1 MPAAPVRSP
10 LCDGRSHQTLARSTS
25 HAAPARVGG
34 SRRRLRLVL
43 DRAGSAGLRQCCAR
57 RRRKC
62 RQRTAQT
69 SGSFFLRAFPTIP
82 TPTCTTTTSLRR
94 GGQIRRCRVRARAGK
109 FDSQNYIEQNLA
121 SKLFYAQLPF
131 ANGGNSGQRTGGK
144 LVLPP
149 IVQNARRQGVCAH
162 NPYVRSGFHT
172 LLHPHAFQIGKFQFD
187 AKLLEPPR
195 RCLSDLS
202 RDLANQK

>member
-1 MPAAPVRSP
+1 MDDLTKLSQDPRVTRRRPEPPDPGGACVWYWIERAQRGIDNAALDVVVDAANALRKPVVVF
-10 LCDGRSHQTLARSTS
+10 LARVPYYPNANL
-25 HAAPARVGG
+25 HHCHLLAE
-34 SRRRLRLVL
+34 
-43 DRAGSAGLRQCCAR
+43 
-57 RRRKC
+57 
-62 RQRTAQT
+62 
-69 SGSFFLRAFPTIP
+69 
-82 TPTCTTTTSLRR
+82 
-94 GGQIRRCRVRARAGK
+94 GGQIRTCRARARAGK
-109 FDSQNYIEQNLA
+109 FDSKNYIEQNLT

>member
-1 MPAAPVRSP
+1 MPPT
-10 LCDGRSHQTLARSTS
+10 H
-25 HAAPARVGG
+25 
-34 SRRRLRLVL
+34 
-43 DRAGSAGLRQCCAR
+43 CAN
-57 RRRKC
+57 
-62 RQRTAQT
+62 QW
-69 SGSFFLRAFPTIP
+69 SFFLRAFPTIP
-82 TPTCTTTTSLRR
+82 TPACATTTSLRR
-94 GGQIRRCRVRARAGK
+94 AGR
-109 FDSQNYIEQNLA
+109 FVGVGREHGAGRSDSQNYIERNLT

-162 NPYVRSGFHT
+162 NPYVRRGIPT
-172 LLHPHAFQIGKFQFD
+172 LLPPHAFQIGKFQFD
-187 AKLLEPPR
+187 ANLLEPPR